1 MNKKLKLITLT
12 GLIGLSSM
20 SNFLVVSCSKTMETQ
35 DEAKKEQKPY
45 EINQEDLR
53 IKLLSSA
60 EENPGN
66 DSNTNN
72 LNEETI
78 KNLKDT
84 AEMLTDINKIMLLSD
99 DDVIGNF
106 HQNESIK
113 KIKANLE
120 KEFSY
125 LFEIGTTNT
134 INKKEYHNVIKM
146 IKSFNRTIQDML
158 LGKDLVQTPD
168 GQQYTKEYF
177 LEKYK
182 KITYGM
188 ITYITPKPQ
197 YIEDYKTK
205 SSELIESIF
214 DNSLIKPLIPKD
226 SKDMINGIITNLI
239 QQGKISIDISDL
251 KLTLELSDVGNLIS
265 TGLGIIK
272 DQVTPITDLINK
284 ELSESGIDIRS
295 PEVWNTK
302 TLVEKVLPK
311 IITSILKIDSISNI
325 IPNEL
330 NQLVN
335 VLVNSVVGPFLLGIL
350 KESNI
355 YDEQK
360 NIDKIKEWSIEGL
373 KEGKKITGSN
383 IYNVL
388 KNVIQPLYEGLKN
401 NSIISSVLNG
411 LSQEQTYGI
420 PSLIESVFVNF
431 KYLNNLLNYHYY
443 SNPENKNDNHSFL
456 GDVLPKLLD
465 WALELMPNTKP
476 KPSEEEISV
485 TESTDNASL
494 KKIIEPKIL
503 SLKISNDLYNNTL
516 DLLGLNLLEFY
527 NSEDSELLD
536 SKKDQLANIKK
547 ILEDEFKSIFKD
559 NKYDNNKLVY
569 KNFLTA
575 LNSVRKPFI
584 IENTNI
590 KFFKFSDSYINIE
603 SFNNKYSNYIQLIF
617 DSLEFSAPEYLSES
631 IKASEKVYEDII
643 NSELVSGV
651 LPENIRKYADVFING
666 LLNKG
671 EIEVDGLISLDISY
685 IIDLLPTVLNF
696 ATDVAKPWINKINTS
711 LYEQKVDITDRSNW
725 TTKSLTNKV
734 LPALIKNILGIDEIK
749 KLIPEELNDII
760 QAVIPILIENLITTS
775 LIAKDFYKEE
785 GDVVTVDKIYE
796 LATQGLQSN
805 EKIDAENI
813 YNVISNVL
821 EPLLKDILNS
831 PATTSLISL
840 INQKPVTESIEIAKK
855 SIENFGN
862 FNKILNYHYYTSKNF
877 ENDGKDFLGTILKN
891 ALDWALELMPIKEI
905 EEQEIKKED
914 EILKILKPYTKKD
927 TVLNINTLNYE
938 DMDFANITMKEVN
951 TIMSL
956 YSESEIIKDSS
967 LDIMIIKIKQTYIT
981 DEKEAIIKEIND
993 IWESDVKVIV
1003 NTFFNTKEQ
1012 EANEFKNKLIRAIKE
1027 MDRMSVPYDFYIPDQ
1042 YKIIEGLDVQD
1053 LFKSENG
1060 SYELKNMKK
1069 YLEFIK
1075 NNNDINKIVE
1085 GFIQPLWS
1093 DLRLDYSTTGIQ
1105 FSKTRYWTKENIKE
1119 VLLPNVL
1126 GFIDK
1131 FVNIDQLKDIKIGK
1145 LLSDIIT
1152 KNSTLIK
1159 DSDWEDLANVFD
1171 QSVSKKVTG
1180 KMIMDMI
1187 YKFMNI
1193 LKNNAGEAIDNLV
1206 NNKLNII
1213 DIKPVATI
1221 EKIYNLIELI
1231 FEHKLK
1237 LWGFEDYQNSIQTI
1251 LSYAIDFVVEIIEP
1265 KEEKII
1271 SSRQEILKPIYLQVK
1286 DGTITKE
1293 LALLL
1298 TDYLEFSKDGPN
1310 ISQSNKIEISKID
1323 SSKLKSIKESIVQVI
1338 NENWK
1343 QMINKDWTSITE
1355 EQKNNMISN
1364 YNSILTKQEL

>member
-20 SNFLVVSCSKTMETQ
+20 SSFLVVSCNNKIETKE
-35 DEAKKEQKPY
+35 EAQKEQKPY
-45 EINQEDLR
+45 EIKQEDLR

-60 EENPGN
+60 EENQGN

-84 AEMLTDINKIMLLSD
+84 AEMLTDINKVMLLSED
-99 DDVIGNF
+99 FVIDNF
-106 HQNESIK
+106 SQNESIK
-113 KIKANLE
+113 KIKTNLE
-120 KEFSY
+120 KEFSS
-125 LFEIGTTNT
+125 LFELESTNT
-134 INKKEYHNVIKM
+134 ISKKEYHNVIKM

-168 GQQYTKEYF
+168 GQQYKKEEF
-177 LEKYK
+177 LDKYK
-182 KITYGM
+182 KITDGI

-197 YIEDYKTK
+197 YIEDYKNK
-205 SSELIESIF
+205 SLELIESIF
-214 DNSLIKPLIPKD
+214 DNSLIKPLIPED
-226 SKDMINGIITNLI
+226 LTGMINGIITNLI
-239 QQGKISIDISDL
+239 QKGKISIDISDL

-325 IPNEL
+325 IPKEL
-330 NQLVN
+330 NQVIN

-350 KESNI
+350 KESNL

-360 NIDKIKEWSIEGL
+360 NIDKIKEWATEGL
-373 KEGKKITGSN
+373 EDGQEITGSN

-456 GDVLPKLLD
+456 GDVLPK
-465 WALELMPNTKP
+465 
-476 KPSEEEISV
+476 V
-485 TESTDNASL
+485 
-494 KKIIEPKIL
+494 
-503 SLKISNDLYNNTL
+503 
-516 DLLGLNLLEFY
+516 
-527 NSEDSELLD
+527 
-536 SKKDQLANIKK
+536 
-547 ILEDEFKSIFKD
+547 
-559 NKYDNNKLVY
+559 
-569 KNFLTA
+569 
-575 LNSVRKPFI
+575 
-584 IENTNI
+584 
-590 KFFKFSDSYINIE
+590 
-603 SFNNKYSNYIQLIF
+603 
-617 DSLEFSAPEYLSES
+617 
-631 IKASEKVYEDII
+631 
-643 NSELVSGV
+643 
-651 LPENIRKYADVFING
+651 
-666 LLNKG
+666 
-671 EIEVDGLISLDISY
+671 
-685 IIDLLPTVLNF
+685 
-696 ATDVAKPWINKINTS
+696 
-711 LYEQKVDITDRSNW
+711 
-725 TTKSLTNKV
+725 
-734 LPALIKNILGIDEIK
+734 
-749 KLIPEELNDII
+749 
-760 QAVIPILIENLITTS
+760 
-775 LIAKDFYKEE
+775 
-785 GDVVTVDKIYE
+785 
-796 LATQGLQSN
+796 
-805 EKIDAENI
+805 
-813 YNVISNVL
+813 
-821 EPLLKDILNS
+821 
-831 PATTSLISL
+831 
-840 INQKPVTESIEIAKK
+840 
-855 SIENFGN
+855 
-862 FNKILNYHYYTSKNF
+862 
-877 ENDGKDFLGTILKN
+877 
-891 ALDWALELMPIKEI
+891 LDWALELMPIKEI
-905 EEQEIKKED
+905 EKQEIKKED
-914 EILKILKPYTKKD
+914 EILKILKPYAKKD
-927 TVLNINTLNYE
+927 TVLNIDTLNYE

-967 LDIMIIKIKQTYIT
+967 LDIMITKIKQTYIT
-981 DEKEAIIKEIND
+981 DEQEAIIKEIND

-1003 NTFFNTKEQ
+1003 NTFFNTKQQ
-1012 EANEFKNKLIRAIKE
+1012 EANEFKDKLIRAIKE

-1060 SYELKNMKK
+1060 SYELKNIKK
-1069 YLEFIK
+1069 YLSFIK

-1093 DLRLDYSTTGIQ
+1093 DLGLDYATTGLQ

-1131 FVNIDQLKDIKIGK
+1131 FINIDQLKDIKIGK

-1159 DSDWEDLANVFD
+1159 DSDWEDLANVFN
-1171 QSVSKKVTG
+1171 QSESEKVTG
-1180 KMIMDMI
+1180 KMITDMI

-1193 LKNNAGEAIDNLV
+1193 LKNNAGESIDNL
-1206 NNKLNII
+1206 LNTQLNLIN
-1213 DIKPVATI
+1213 IKPVQTI

-1237 LWGFEDYQNSIQTI
+1237 LWGFEDYQNPIQTI
-1251 LSYAIDFVVEIIEP
+1251 LSYAIDFVIEIIEP
-1265 KEEKII
+1265 KEHSMRLSRAKIFHVI
-1271 SSRQEILKPIYLQVK
+1271 KPYRE
-1286 DGTITKE
+1286 DGTIQEE
-1293 LALLL
+1293 LASLL
-1298 TDYLEFSKDGPN
+1298 TDYLEFSKDDLN
-1310 ISQSNKIEISKID
+1310 ISQSNKIAILNIE

-1343 QMINKDWTSITE
+1343 QMISNDWTSITE
-1355 EQKNNMISN
+1355 QQKNNMINN
-1364 YNSILTKQEL
+1364 YNNILTK